1 MPAIHGEPLHRVK
14 PIFWMHEGNRAL
26 RTGPWKLVKKFK
38 GPWELY
44 HIDDDRT
51 EQQDIIGKF
60 PALSQHLIRQW
71 EDWAASSFVDEWI
84 GEARNDWGEE
94 HRREGQPKKKAK

>member
-1 MPAIHGEPLHRVK
+1 
-14 PIFWMHEGNRAL
+14 MHEGNRAL
-26 RTGPWKLVKKFK
+26 RSGPWKLVKKFK

-44 HIDDDRT
+44 NIDDDRT
-51 EQQDIIGKF
+51 EQQDLITKF

-84 GEARNDWGEE
+84 GELRNDWGEE
-94 HRREGQPKKKAK
+94 HRLEGAAKKKGNKVSKK